1 MRPQIDRDGRESE
14 RVAGPMARRNRNEDL
29 LDRLINNFSFRG
41 TLLHPG
47 TLFVLVTGLT
57 IAGALNLW
65 QRYQHR
71 LIPADQ
77 YQLTEDRVRI
87 TPAPE
92 WAQIDLKRLLLEV
105 PVGQEAP
112 NILDTDVVASAAA
125 TLQSVGWV
133 ANVNQVKKSAD
144 GLDIDVRYRVPVGI
158 VELNQSTVPG
168 WDQSKTAQV
177 MPVDGS
183 GMVMPAEVVPHVQP
197 PRISVFNPQTLNL
210 IRPWTVWQDARVV
223 DAAAIMNQI
232 GSRAK
237 QLGIYR
243 VMTMRSSR
251 QMSAS
256 QIPFELWPENGT
268 RIVWGNAPGKEVAG
282 EASANAKLD
291 ALLQFVSQHGS
302 LEEMPR
308 RRVDLR
314 SGKIVISKDAHV
326 AGKDN
331 MFSGLK

>member
-1 MRPQIDRDGRESE
+1 
-14 RVAGPMARRNRNEDL
+14 
-29 LDRLINNFSFRG
+29 
-41 TLLHPG
+41 
-47 TLFVLVTGLT
+47 
-57 IAGALNLW
+57 
-65 QRYQHR
+65 
-71 LIPADQ
+71 
-77 YQLTEDRVRI
+77 
-87 TPAPE
+87 
-92 WAQIDLKRLLLEV
+92 
-105 PVGQEAP
+105 
-112 NILDTDVVASAAA
+112 
-125 TLQSVGWV
+125 
-133 ANVNQVKKSAD
+133 
-144 GLDIDVRYRVPVGI
+144 
-158 VELNQSTVPG
+158 
-168 WDQSKTAQV
+168 
-177 MPVDGS
+177 
-183 GMVMPAEVVPHVQP
+183 
-197 PRISVFNPQTLNL
+197 VFNPQTLNL

-331 MFSGLK
+331 MFSGLR

>member
-1 MRPQIDRDGRESE
+1 
-14 RVAGPMARRNRNEDL
+14 MARRNRNEDL
-29 LDRLINNFSFRG
+29 LDRLVNSFSLRG
-41 TLLHPG
+41 TLFHPG

-71 LIPADQ
+71 LIPAAE

-87 TPAPE
+87 TPAPK
-92 WAQIDLKRLLLEV
+92 WAKVNLKRLLLEV
-105 PVGQEAP
+105 PAGQEAP
-112 NILDTDVVASAAA
+112 NIMDTDVVARTAA

-133 ANVNQVKKSAD
+133 AKVNQVKKSAD
-144 GLDIDVRYRVPVGI
+144 GLDIDVRYRIPVGI
-158 VELNQSTVPG
+158 VELNKLTVPN
-168 WDQSKTAQV
+168 WDQSKAAQV

-183 GMVMPAEVVPHVQP
+183 GTVMPAEVVQHVAP
-197 PRISVFNPQTLNL
+197 PRISIFNPQRLSL
-210 IRPWTVWQDARVV
+210 LRPWTVWQDARVV

-251 QMSAS
+251 ELSAS
-256 QIPFELWPENGT
+256 QVPFELWPENGT
-268 RIVWGNAPGKEVAG
+268 RIVWGNAPGKEVVG
-282 EASANAKLD
+282 EASADVKLD
-291 ALLQFVSQHGS
+291 ALLRFVSQHGS
-302 LEEMPR
+302 LEEMPE

-326 AGKDN
+326 AEKDN

>member
-1 MRPQIDRDGRESE
+1 
-14 RVAGPMARRNRNEDL
+14 MARRKRNEDL
-29 LDRLINNFSFRG
+29 LDRLVGSFSLRG
-41 TLLHPG
+41 TLLHPWHAFRSG
-47 TLFVLVTGLT
+47 DGLT

-87 TPAPE
+87 TPAPK
-92 WAQIDLKRLLLEV
+92 WAKIDLKRLLLEV
-105 PVGQEAP
+105 PAGHEVP
-112 NILDTDVVASAAA
+112 NILDTNVVARTAA

-133 ANVNQVKKSAD
+133 AKVNQVKKSAD

-158 VELNQSTVPG
+158 VELNQLTVPN
-168 WDQSKTAQV
+168 WDKRKSAQV

-183 GMVMPAEVVPHVQP
+183 GTVMPAEVVQHVEP
-197 PRISVFNPQTLNL
+197 PRISIFNPQSLNL
-210 IRPWTVWQDARVV
+210 LRPWTVWQDARVV
-223 DAAAIMNQI
+223 DAAAIIQQI
-232 GSRAK
+232 GSRAG

-251 QMSAS
+251 QLSAS

-268 RIVWGNAPGKEVAG
+268 RVVWGNAPGKEVVG
-282 EASANAKLD
+282 EASADVKLD
-291 ALLQFVSQHGS
+291 ALIRFVSRHGS
-302 LEEMPR
+302 LEEMPK

-314 SGKIVISKDAHV
+314 SGKIVISKDAQV
-326 AGKDN
+326 AKKGN

>member
-1 MRPQIDRDGRESE
+1 
-14 RVAGPMARRNRNEDL
+14 MARRNRNEDL
-29 LDRLINNFSFRG
+29 LDRLLNSFSLRG

-47 TLFVLVTGLT
+47 TLFVIVTGLT

-71 LIPADQ
+71 LIPAEQ
-77 YQLTEDRVRI
+77 YRLTEDRVRI
-87 TPAPE
+87 TPAPQ
-92 WAQIDLKRLLLEV
+92 WAKIDLKRLLLEV
-105 PVGQEAP
+105 PAGHEAP
-112 NILDTDVVASAAA
+112 NILDTGVVARTAA

-133 ANVNQVKKSAD
+133 ANVKEVKKSAN
-144 GLDIDVRYRVPVGI
+144 GLDIDVQYRVPVGI
-158 VELNQSTVPG
+158 VELNQLTVPG
-168 WDQSKTAQV
+168 WDQTKTAQV

-183 GMVMPAEVVPHVQP
+183 GTVMPPEVVQHVTP
-197 PRISVFNPQTLNL
+197 PRISVFNPQSLKL
-210 IRPWTVWQDARVV
+210 VRPWMVWRDDRVV

-232 GSRAK
+232 GSRAQ
-237 QLGIYR
+237 QLGVYR
-243 VMTMRSSR
+243 VMTMRSSK

-268 RIVWGNAPGKEVAG
+268 KVVWGNAPGKELAG
-282 EASANAKLD
+282 EAAANVKLD
-291 ALLQFVSQHGS
+291 ALVRFVSKHGS
-302 LEEMPR
+302 LEEMPD

-326 AGKDN
+326 AEADS